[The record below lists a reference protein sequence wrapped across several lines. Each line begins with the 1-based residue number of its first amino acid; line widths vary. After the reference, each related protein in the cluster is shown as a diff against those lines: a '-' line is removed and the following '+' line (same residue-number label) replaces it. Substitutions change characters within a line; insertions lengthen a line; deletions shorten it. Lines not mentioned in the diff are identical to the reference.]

1 MTGINPDFLYENPA
15 NPRLAQRRLA
25 RTEATIVLLQT
36 AVAAAYIAG
45 AYTGLFDVSS
55 PAREITSLWL
65 WLYHVCV
72 TVYSFQYRVRG
83 RTVGWIEPL
92 IPLLDISCVTSVYIA
107 LGDPVSPV
115 WAAYL
120 YALIGYS
127 RRYGGIAFVAVSGYT
142 ITNLLIGWLAI
153 GNPHPEQFFV
163 MVVLALAVMALSYT
177 ISDSWR
183 EAEQRARFLAETDS
197 LTALVNRRTFFERLE
212 DSAQAPLSILMLDLD
227 HFKQLNDEFGH
238 IKGDEFLKAAA
249 RAIQLSIPASAIA
262 GRFGGEEFIV
272 GLPGVDAHQAAVIG
286 ESIRLA
292 VAATTPTTVSV
303 GCTAVRPLET
313 IDQAIRRADELL
325 YVAKRQGRDR
335 VAGDTIERFAA

>member
-1 MTGINPDFLYENPA
+1 
-15 NPRLAQRRLA
+15 
-25 RTEATIVLLQT
+25 
-36 AVAAAYIAG
+36 
-45 AYTGLFDVSS
+45 
-55 PAREITSLWL
+55 
-65 WLYHVCV
+65 
-72 TVYSFQYRVRG
+72 
-83 RTVGWIEPL
+83 
-92 IPLLDISCVTSVYIA
+92 
-107 LGDPVSPV
+107 
-115 WAAYL
+115 
-120 YALIGYS
+120 
-127 RRYGGIAFVAVSGYT
+127 
-142 ITNLLIGWLAI
+142 
-153 GNPHPEQFFV
+153 

-262 GRFGGEEFIV
+262 GRFGGEEFIIV
-272 GLPGVDAHQAAVIG
+272 GLPGVNAHQAAVIG
-286 ESIRLA
+286 ESIRRA